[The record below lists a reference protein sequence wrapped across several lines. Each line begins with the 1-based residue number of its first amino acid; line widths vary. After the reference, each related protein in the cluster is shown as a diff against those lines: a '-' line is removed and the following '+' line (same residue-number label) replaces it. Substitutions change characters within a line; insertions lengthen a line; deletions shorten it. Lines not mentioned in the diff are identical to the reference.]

1 MPLVLMYIRRYAA
14 HKLVFALQ
22 KLSDYAHRRGHSERL
37 ARRSRGVEPNP
48 LDPTA
53 TPHTRTAAGVL
64 GVSPPTASAPDG
76 SQPMPAQSTARDPR
90 VEGVGV
96 LNTHVYTTS
105 HQQETVPLTPV
116 ELQDEQL
123 ARLRSQLAEWE
134 RLVVPL
140 EVPPTAVPRQSQSQ
154 RQNQHQQHRGEP
166 QQRPATGVSDTARR
180 DVNAHATR
188 PAPAHPATGDERA
201 GSTDGDDR
209 GAAAA
214 SAGIGG
220 AGSVEDGP
228 RDVDDHMT
236 HPAAAAAA
244 ATVTSGYAGEADSTE
259 GERVWSSDDP
269 RGGEQGA
276 KVAPGYTGFARR
288 PATARGPQRRTFLG
302 FHSDTSGHS
311 VDGSETSYPSM
322 SLEELEELEMQV
334 ESEVC
339 GLMIEGAMCTA
350 HSSCVDSSTR
360 TSSKWGSC
368 LRLPH
373 PATLVCEAE

>member
-1 MPLVLMYIRRYAA
+1 M
-14 HKLVFALQ
+14 
-22 KLSDYAHRRGHSERL
+22 
-37 ARRSRGVEPNP
+37 
-48 LDPTA
+48 
-53 TPHTRTAAGVL
+53 
-64 GVSPPTASAPDG
+64 
-76 SQPMPAQSTARDPR
+76 
-90 VEGVGV
+90 
-96 LNTHVYTTS
+96 
-105 HQQETVPLTPV
+105 
-116 ELQDEQL
+116 
-123 ARLRSQLAEWE
+123 
-134 RLVVPL
+134 
-140 EVPPTAVPRQSQSQ
+140 
-154 RQNQHQQHRGEP
+154 
-166 QQRPATGVSDTARR
+166 
-180 DVNAHATR
+180 
-188 PAPAHPATGDERA
+188 
-201 GSTDGDDR
+201 
-209 GAAAA
+209 
-214 SAGIGG
+214 GG
-220 AGSVEDGP
+220 AGSAEDGP

-276 KVAPGYTGFARR
+276 KVAPGYTCFARR
-288 PATARGPQRRTFLG
+288 PATAHGPQRRTFLG